1 MLYSRRPPLEK
12 NNKLSASSEPHV
24 RNLIAA
30 CSAITVFGLA
40 FGMTYPLLSLL
51 LEMRGVPS
59 DMIGI
64 NAAMMPLGILVC
76 SPLIPFFTARLGTRN
91 LAIVAALLTAVI
103 TLLYKV
109 FDHVTIWLLLR
120 FLQGMSIAV
129 LFVLSEAWVIGFAG
143 DKHRGKVVALYASLL
158 SASFG
163 AGPALIG
170 TIGIEGWTPFVL
182 GACIL
187 ALGTAPLFLMQE
199 DLVTT
204 ESTASS
210 SGFLS
215 FIPRAPMLIAAVG
228 AFAIFDAATLSL
240 FPIYGIRNGLDVSTA
255 AWALTALILG
265 NVFLQYPIG
274 WLADRFS
281 ARMVLTACA
290 ALTAA
295 LTLMV
300 PVVMGSI
307 WMWPVLIV
315 AGATGYGVYTTAL
328 KSLGDRFTGQ
338 DLIHGTSAFGAVW
351 GVGALLGS
359 MSGGVAIDMS
369 STYGLPSLLAS
380 VYVVLVC
387 GLLLRS
393 RSQPIHTHANEK
405 LPQPQAD

>member
-1 MLYSRRPPLEK
+1 M
-12 NNKLSASSEPHV
+12 SATSDPHI

-59 DMIGI
+59 DLIGI

-76 SPLIPFFTARLGTRN
+76 SPLIPVFTSRLGTRR
-91 LAIVAALLTAVI
+91 LAIVAALLTALI
-103 TLLYKV
+103 TLLYKM

-120 FLQGMSIAV
+120 FLQGMSIAI

-163 AGPALIG
+163 AGPALVG
-170 TIGIEGWTPFVL
+170 TIGIEGWTPFVI
-182 GACIL
+182 GAAVL
-187 ALGTAPLFLMQE
+187 ALGTAPLFMMQE
-199 DLVTT
+199 DLVDSDSNTT
-204 ESTASS
+204 TAP

-215 FIPRAPMLIAAVG
+215 FIPKAPMLIAAVG

-274 WLADRFS
+274 WLADIFS
-281 ARMVLTACA
+281 ARAVLTACA

-295 LTLMV
+295 LTLTV
-300 PVVMGSI
+300 PIVVGTI

-338 DLIHGTSAFGAVW
+338 ELINGTSAFGAVW

-359 MSGGVAIDMS
+359 MSGGVAIEVS

-393 RSQPIHTHANEK
+393 PSRTVHTHAHEK
-405 LPQPQAD
+405 LPQPQPD